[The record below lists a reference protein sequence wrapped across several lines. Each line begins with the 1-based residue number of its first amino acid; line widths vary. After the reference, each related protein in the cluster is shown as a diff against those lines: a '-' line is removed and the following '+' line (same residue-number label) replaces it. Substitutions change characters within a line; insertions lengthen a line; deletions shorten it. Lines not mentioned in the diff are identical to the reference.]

1 MNTII
6 INPSQEQWPGLIK
19 RPQID
24 SKNLDETVLEII
36 NTVKQNGD
44 EAVKNYSLKFHV
56 YSLVWKQNIIQMYVD
71 DQLYMTA
78 KNTDITSGTWP
89 FNNPSFLI
97 FNLAVGGDWPGSPNT
112 STIFPQRLLVDYV
125 RWFQ

>member
-6 INPSQEQWPGLIK
+6 INPSREQWPGLNH

-44 EAVKNYSLKFHV
+44 EAVKNYSLKFHGFSPDNLWV
-56 YSLVWKQNIIQMYVD
+56 TSEEITEASKSISPDLKKAILLAKKNIEKFHKKQIEKV
-71 DQLYMTA
+71 
-78 KNTDITSGTWP
+78 KKITTS
-89 FNNPSFLI
+89 
-97 FNLAVGGDWPGSPNT
+97 PGVTCWRKSVPVEK
-112 STIFPQRLLVDYV
+112 IGL
-125 RWFQ
+125 